1 MDILNIIY
9 GTITLLIIF
18 LILVTIWSRR
28 PYIWRVSV
36 FFVGLVL
43 VLTVYVALL
52 ELMSRP
58 KPNNLEIAHKQTK
71 EVTLLHVSWIE
82 EEAIYILIQ
91 IPDVNE
97 PRLYKLPWSKNEAQ
111 NYENAM
117 AEGEEQDIEVK
128 IGNPFF
134 ESDEEDRER
143 LVYTSPVRPMPQKGR
158 EQVDTTVFDP
168 EEELET
174 YGVEEKN

>member
-1 MDILNIIY
+1 MDVLNVIY
-9 GTITLLIIF
+9 GIITLLMIF
-18 LILVTIWSRR
+18 LISVTIWSRKSYFWR
-28 PYIWRVSV
+28 LSSFFSGLTLVAITYI
-36 FFVGLVL
+36 
-43 VLTVYVALL
+43 ALL

-71 EVTLLHVSWIE
+71 EVTLLHVSWVE

-91 IPDVNE
+91 IPDISE
-97 PRLYKLPWSKNEAQ
+97 PRLYKLPWSQEEAQ
-111 NYENAM
+111 DYEDAI
-117 AEGEEQDIEVK
+117 AEGEEKDIEVK

-143 LVYTSPVRPMPQKGR
+143 LVYTSPVRPMPQIGR

-168 EEELET
+168 ED
-174 YGVEEKN
+174 